1 MKLWDQLPGGAD
13 HRATVRYEPAMR
25 MVYVHLDG
33 ALALWAPLTA
43 ADVAPLETG
52 AGAWAG
58 FVGAAG
64 TSVKDGMAVSVG
76 EWALGATATDG
87 ARGRL
92 LESGLLIG
100 EAGAGGLAVHIDA
113 RDGCGARPRRRRGVG
128 GDAETA
134 GRRGAGGARMS
145 DRACTYRVALD
156 PPPHAAGEYEVTAT
170 LKAGARPGSFAATFL
185 LGEPT

>member
-1 MKLWDQLPGGAD
+1 M
-13 HRATVRYEPAMR
+13 
-25 MVYVHLDG
+25 DG

-52 AGAWAG
+52 DGAWAG

-113 RDGCGARPRRRRGVG
+113 RDGCGLPRP
-128 GDAETA
+128 
-134 GRRGAGGARMS
+134 AGGEAWEATLKPPGGASPVALSNVS
-145 DRACTYRVALD
+145 DLGDGTYRVALD
-156 PPPHAAGEYEVTAT
+156 PPPHTAGEYEVTAT
-170 LKAGARPGSFAATFL
+170 LKAGARPGSFTATFL